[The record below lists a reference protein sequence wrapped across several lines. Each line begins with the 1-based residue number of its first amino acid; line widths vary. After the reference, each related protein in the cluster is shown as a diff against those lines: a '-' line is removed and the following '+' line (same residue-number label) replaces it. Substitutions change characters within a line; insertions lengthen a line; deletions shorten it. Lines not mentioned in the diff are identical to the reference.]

1 MSVAVRCLLVL
12 TVLLAGGSALA
23 TAADAPAT
31 TRTAAAGL
39 MDTSWG
45 DDYERP
51 LQ

>member
-31 TRTAAAGL
+31 RTAAADL

-45 DDYERP
+45 DDYQRP